1 LPIPSAC
8 APIVED
14 KTTAAPGIPGWG
26 VPGPDENLHAMQFP
40 IKVIFQGAAARPEVE
55 ASVVEAVSQLED
67 FCDHITACQVFVH
80 AASSDQGLMISLKLW
95 TPHAEITIAGGRP
108 NNHGRRDLRATLHD
122 AFARAYRELSL
133 LELPSCTC
141 KSAAV

>member
-1 LPIPSAC
+1 
-8 APIVED
+8 
-14 KTTAAPGIPGWG
+14 
-26 VPGPDENLHAMQFP
+26 MQFP
-40 IKVIFQGAAARPEVE
+40 IKVIFQGAAAPPEVE
-55 ASVVEAVSQLED
+55 ASVVEAVSQLEA
-67 FCDHITACQVFVH
+67 FCDHITGCQVFVH
-80 AASSDQGLMISLKLW
+80 GPTASADQGLMISLKLW

-141 KSAAV
+141 KSTAV